1 LNLDPEKSA
10 FFRNAK
16 SITGTQDQTQTSG
29 EPKVAAVVATDVDK
43 RLAELEGLVREPH
56 DSRAILR
63 MVVEAFGVAF
73 GFRRSV
79 VLAPGKDR
87 AVLRVQSAW
96 GEDAKM
102 FLEEFAV
109 PLASSIA
116 NDVFSVAWHSGQPVV
131 IADAFDDK
139 TTSRVPRVY
148 YEFVGSAAF
157 VIYPCG
163 TPGPMQRLLFAD
175 TDAPRSLPTTSDLPR
190 VNRFRALVERT
201 ALAPG
206 AHAPREIRPLAPK
219 RI

>member
-16 SITGTQDQTQTSG
+16 SITGTEDATQASG
-29 EPKVAAVVATDVDK
+29 EPKVALASDVEK
-43 RLAELEGLVREPH
+43 RLSDLEALVREPH
-56 DSRAILR
+56 DAGALR
-63 MVVEAFGVAF
+63 RKVIEAFGLSF
-73 GFRRSV
+73 GFKRAL
-79 VLAPGKDR
+79 VLAPAKDR
-87 AVLRVQSAW
+87 ATLRVQSAW

-102 FLEEFAV
+102 FLEELAV

-139 TTSRVPRVY
+139 ATSRVPRVY

-163 TPGPMQRLLFAD
+163 APGPMQRLLFAD
-175 TDAPRSLPTTSDLPR
+175 TDAPRSLPTTSDLPN

-201 ALAPG
+201 SVAPS
-206 AHAPREIRPLAPK
+206 AHTAREIRPLSPK